1 MLEAT
6 IAILNAHV
14 ATLNPKQPK
23 AEAVAI
29 YGNKIVAV
37 GSNEQ
42 IRKCS
47 GRKTRIIDAKNNTV
61 VPGLNDC
68 HAHMI
73 SFGQSLQTL
82 DLRNARSIAE
92 LQTSLRRH
100 AKKNPEKKW
109 ILGGR
114 WDQEK
119 FAEKRYPT
127 RHDLDA
133 AVSDRPVFL
142 IRVCGHI
149 GVANSKALQ
158 KVGITAKTAI
168 KGGKVHV
175 DVKTGEPDGLL
186 EENALGQVWKAIPRP
201 SPVEVQQAC
210 TLACKK
216 AVEAGLTCVHWITGS
231 PKEVGIIRE
240 LYSAK
245 RIPLRVCL
253 GISVGSLNLLG
264 LQTGF
269 GNDFVKIGFVK
280 ILADGSLGAHTAALK
295 EPYSDKP
302 DTCGMML
309 YKERELDE
317 LILKS
322 HKAGL
327 QLAIH
332 AIGDHAVE
340 IVLNAF
346 EKALKEY
353 PTKNHRHR
361 VEHASVLN
369 PQLIRRMKRLG
380 LIASVQPHFVASDF
394 WLVDRIGTAR
404 ARWAY
409 PFKTLMD
416 KGLNVVSGSDCP
428 VEPISPILGIWAA
441 VARKNFVQEALTVE
455 EALMTYTSNASY
467 ASFDE
472 DKRGTIEPGKLADL
486 TILSGDLFT
495 VSPDDI
501 KLVKAEM
508 TIVDGRIVY
517 ARSRV
522 AKRARFDLD

>member
-29 YGNKIVAV
+29 HGNKIVAV

-42 IRKCS
+42 IRKYS
-47 GRKTRIIDAKNNTV
+47 GKTTHIIDAKNNTV
-61 VPGLNDC
+61 VPGLTDC
-68 HAHMI
+68 HVHMI
-73 SFGQSLQTL
+73 SFGQFLQTL
-82 DLRNARSIAE
+82 DLRDARSIAE
-92 LQTSLRRH
+92 LQTNLRKH
-100 AKKNPEKKW
+100 AEKNPEKKW

-133 AVSDRPVFL
+133 AVSDRPAFL

-158 KVGITAKTAI
+158 QVGITGKTAI
-168 KGGKVHV
+168 KGGKAHV
-175 DVKTGEPDGLL
+175 DLNTGEPDGLL

-201 SPVEVQQAC
+201 SPMELEQAC

-231 PKEVGIIRE
+231 PKEIGIIRG
-240 LYSAK
+240 LYSKK

-253 GISVGSLNLLG
+253 GIPVRSLDLPKGLG

-269 GNDFVKIGFVK
+269 KNDFVKISFVK
-280 ILADGSLGAHTAALK
+280 ILADGSLGARTAALNA
-295 EPYSDKP
+295 PYSDKP

-309 YKERELDE
+309 YRERELDE
-317 LILKS
+317 LVLKS

-327 QLAIH
+327 QLAIN
-332 AIGDHAVE
+332 AIGDNAVE

-353 PTKNHRHR
+353 PMKNHRHR

-380 LIASVQPHFVASDF
+380 LIVSVQPHFVASDF
-394 WLVDRIGTAR
+394 WLVNRIGNTR

-416 KGLNVVSGSDCP
+416 KGLNVISGSDCP

-455 EALMTYTSNASY
+455 EALKTYTSNASY
-467 ASFDE
+467 AAFEE
-472 DKRGTIEPGKLADL
+472 DRRGTIEPGKLADL
-486 TILSGDLFT
+486 TILSGDLFS

-501 KLVKAEM
+501 KLIKAEM

-517 ARSRV
+517 ARSRA
-522 AKRARFDLD
+522 AKV